1 MQAKQIPIISNMRSS
16 KDHLTVIEQQ
26 LAQSPNVIKDSY
38 ILPIP
43 GDDDMGQQIIP
54 INKSVPQHIFA
65 LRRKEDEL
73 KYAHNKSCVIYS
85 SQEAFYPGGKEHPST
100 SVVGD
105 IDKKGGNFDYIHRQN
120 RARLPKRFYLV
131 ERHDKKHGTYYPDSL
146 KLYRSCYIG
155 TLEKGKNT
163 ARKKNMALH
172 K

>member
-1 MQAKQIPIISNMRSS
+1 MTLGSPLLIRLLNFSLHLATSVQSQNTRSSTYMDNNNLYQGLMQAKQIPIIRTMRSS

-105 IDKKGGNFDYIHRQN
+105 IDKK
-120 RARLPKRFYLV
+120 
-131 ERHDKKHGTYYPDSL
+131 
-146 KLYRSCYIG
+146 
-155 TLEKGKNT
+155 
-163 ARKKNMALH
+163 
-172 K
+172 